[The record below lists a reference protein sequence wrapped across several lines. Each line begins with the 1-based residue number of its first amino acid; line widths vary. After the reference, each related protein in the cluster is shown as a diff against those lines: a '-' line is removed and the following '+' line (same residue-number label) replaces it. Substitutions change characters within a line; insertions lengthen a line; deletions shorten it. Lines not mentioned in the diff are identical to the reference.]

1 MRRATRVLDTCGS
14 SSAEL
19 VDVKTNRCEWP
30 TYVWPLTADQ
40 KILNRMMFKGWRP
53 CTGTHG
59 RLPYIYHGPGD
70 TCSLSL
76 LSLIAMLSYRIVS
89 SVPKIGIQRI
99 VSYRHR
105 TIMTFSVSY
114 RIADLKW
121 IYRIV
126 SYRDRLIV
134 LYRLRTR
141 LSSLIVSCI
150 IVLYWSLF
158 YRATAAR
165 WPDGEFIKLSEIIA
179 SKPKP
184 YRIVSSWRGYRLL
197 AYRELSPIALIG
209 KYRIVTYRALI
220 VSYRIGRSRAMYNY
234 IYILKYS

>member
-1 MRRATRVLDTCGS
+1 
-14 SSAEL
+14 
-19 VDVKTNRCEWP
+19 
-30 TYVWPLTADQ
+30 
-40 KILNRMMFKGWRP
+40 MFSI
-53 CTGTHG
+53 
-59 RLPYIYHGPGD
+59 YIYIANIHIIYQGPGD

-150 IVLYWSLF
+150 TEGKYTYINMHVAIYHVIGN
-158 YRATAAR
+158 YRLQAQTV
-165 WPDGEFIKLSEIIA
+165 S
-179 SKPKP
+179 
-184 YRIVSSWRGYRLL
+184 YRIVSYRPGGVIVSQRI
-197 AYRELSPIALIG
+197 ASYRRSHLSESIVSSLIVHLS
-209 KYRIVTYRALI
+209 YRIVSADP
-220 VSYRIGRSRAMYNY
+220 GP
-234 IYILKYS
+234 

>member
-1 MRRATRVLDTCGS
+1 M
-14 SSAEL
+14 
-19 VDVKTNRCEWP
+19 
-30 TYVWPLTADQ
+30 
-40 KILNRMMFKGWRP
+40 
-53 CTGTHG
+53 
-59 RLPYIYHGPGD
+59 
-70 TCSLSL
+70 
-76 LSLIAMLSYRIVS
+76 
-89 SVPKIGIQRI
+89 
-99 VSYRHR
+99 SYRHR
-105 TIMTFSVSY
+105 TIMTLSVSY

-184 YRIVSSWRGYRLL
+184 YRIVSYR
-197 AYRELSPIALIG
+197 IALAGLSSLSVSRVIAD
-209 KYRIVTYRALI
+209 RTYRKVSYRHLSCTYRI
-220 VSYRIGRSRAMYNY
+220 VSYRQIQGHGNHFS
-234 IYILKYS
+234 L